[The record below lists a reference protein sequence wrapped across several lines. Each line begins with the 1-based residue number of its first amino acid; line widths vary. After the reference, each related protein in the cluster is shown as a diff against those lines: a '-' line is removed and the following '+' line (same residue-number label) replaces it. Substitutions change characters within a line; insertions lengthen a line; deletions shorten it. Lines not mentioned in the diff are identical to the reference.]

1 MKDELRSPLKHEHE
15 HAVPTV
21 IHHPEEDL
29 PLLARWLQRAM
40 VNQTRFW
47 SLLIGLVVVVVGLT
61 LLSRGLSNGRAASDE
76 AWTELDAAKTAA
88 DRVEIANKYPNT
100 SAERWALLQAAIEYY
115 NTGFAD
121 LPANRDAALP
131 QLKLALK
138 YFEQVAKESPKDA
151 PQARAAAFGVAR
163 THEARNEIEKAV
175 EQYESVA
182 KTWPDSEEGRESKT
196 LAEALRKPEN
206 VAFYKELYAFK
217 PVEMTLPSM
226 GQGSIPL
233 PPGHP
238 SVGPNSPFLLPPP
251 PPSVDGTTKASPAPT
266 PGLPDDVF
274 APSATAP
281 EAKPATTPEAKPA
294 ATPETKPATAPE
306 TRPATTPVPD
316 DVFAPSAT
324 TPETKKDEPKP

>member
-1 MKDELRSPLKHEHE
+1 MKDEPRTPLKHEHE

-29 PLLARWLQRAM
+29 PLLARWLKHAM
-40 VNQTRFW
+40 ENPLRFW
-47 SLLIGLVVVVVGLT
+47 SLIIGLVVVVVGLS
-61 LLSRGLSNGRAASDE
+61 LLSTGLGSGRTASNV
-76 AWTELDAAKTAA
+76 AWTELEVAKTAGE
-88 DRVEIANKYPNT
+88 RVEIANKYPNT
-100 SAERWALLQAAIEYY
+100 AAERWALLQAATEYY

-121 LPANRDAALP
+121 LPANRDVALA

-175 EQYESVA
+175 TQYQSVA
-182 KTWPDSEEGRESKT
+182 KSWPDTEEGREAKK
-196 LAEALRKPEN
+196 LAELLQKPEN

-217 PVEMTLPSM
+217 PVETTLPPL

-238 SVGPNSPFLLPPP
+238 STGTGSLLLPPP
-251 PPSVDGTTKASPAPT
+251 PPSSVETPKMPAGDEATKAPAPA
-266 PGLPDDVF
+266 PAGDEKPKANPAPASGLPDDVF
-274 APSATAP
+274 APSATTPTPAP
-281 EAKPATTPEAKPA
+281 APTTTP
-294 ATPETKPATAPE
+294 TPEP
-306 TRPATTPVPD
+306 
-316 DVFAPSAT
+316 
-324 TPETKKDEPKP
+324 KKDEPKP